1 MKPQKPPLKRIWYA
15 LFYSKDGLVTCFR
28 NEAAFRQELFL
39 FLILLVPLYFLPF
52 DLSVKLLL
60 FMVNS
65 LVLITEVLNSAI
77 EAVVDLVSPEH
88 NTLAKKA
95 KDMGSA
101 AVFLALALAAVLWG
115 AALASLLTPL

>member
-1 MKPQKPPLKRIWYA
+1 MKPQKPPLKRIRYA